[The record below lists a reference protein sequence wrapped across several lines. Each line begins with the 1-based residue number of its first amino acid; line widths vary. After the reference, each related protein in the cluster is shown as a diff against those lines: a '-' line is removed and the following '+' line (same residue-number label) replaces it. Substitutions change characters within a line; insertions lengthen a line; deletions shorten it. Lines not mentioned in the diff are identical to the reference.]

1 MSRYSLSQL
10 SDALL
15 LAELPR
21 IAARDRATTAELLA
35 HLAEAE
41 LRRLYAAAGY
51 SSMLAYCMGHL
62 RYSDA
67 AAAKRIHAARIAHAY
82 PVLFDMIADGRMSL
96 ATLVVL
102 GPQLTP
108 SHADELIAAAS
119 GKSRSE
125 LESLLAARAPR
136 PEMFEWGTEPCPGDS
151 GNSYAPGRVDPA
163 FSTEIGS
170 IPVPSSG
177 GTLKPIDEDR
187 IALQVTVSR
196 HTQQKLQ
203 RAKELLGFEIAGNDT
218 AAVLERALDVLI
230 ESLEKKRFGR
240 HTKHRASGAASD
252 PRHIP
257 SALRDEVATRDGE
270 QCTFVSEA
278 GQRCESRHALEYDHI
293 VPLAQGG
300 VTRAENLRLLCPAH
314 NQYEADRRL
323 GRAFMN
329 ARRKRHAPLVNHA
342 RDAFPDAEDV
352 RAALVTVGFSKEQ
365 IAPAMEFAAGLPSET
380 SAPERV
386 RAILRLRAASQ
397 REAVV
402 SPRPGGRGPAEP

>member
-51 SSMLAYCMGHL
+51 SSMLAYCVGHL

-67 AAAKRIHAARIAHAY
+67 AAAKRIHAARIAHAH

-108 SHADELIAAAS
+108 SHADELIPAAS

-136 PEMFEWGTEPCPGDS
+136 PEMFEWGTEAAPRTDDS
-151 GNSYAPGRVDPA
+151 GNLPAPGRLVPS
-163 FSTEIGS
+163 FSPESGG
-170 IPVPSSG
+170 IPVPLAAPN
-177 GTLKPIDEDR
+177 GTPLGDDR
-187 IALQVTVSR
+187 VALQVTVTR
-196 HTQQKLQ
+196 ATQQKLQ
-203 RAKELLGFEIAGNDT
+203 RAKELLGFNVPANDT
-218 AAVLERALDVLI
+218 AAVLDRALDALI
-230 ESLEKKRFGR
+230 VALEKQRFGR
-240 HTKHRASGAASD
+240 HTAHRAGRGSSD
-252 PRHIP
+252 ARHIN
-257 SALRDEVATRDGE
+257 STLREQVAERDGGR
-270 QCTFVSEA
+270 CTFVSNA
-278 GQRCESRHALEYDHI
+278 GQRCPSRHALEYDHV

-300 VTRAENLRLLCPAH
+300 STSAENLRLLCPGH

-323 GRAFMN
+323 GREFM
-329 ARRKRHAPLVNHA
+329 AGELSAVRRPLSL
-342 RDAFPDAEDV
+342 R
-352 RAALVTVGFSKEQ
+352 GFVPS
-365 IAPAMEFAAGLPSET
+365 PLAGE
-380 SAPERV
+380 
-386 RAILRLRAASQ
+386 
-397 REAVV
+397 
-402 SPRPGGRGPAEP
+402 G